1 MRNLLSI
8 LLVFLLGCGALAP
21 AHAEE
26 TSGTPAPSTPST
38 PGTPAPNAPAVKE
51 PSLDFKIGEKGKPD
65 NTLTVP
71 IRMLVMMT
79 LLSFIPALFMM
90 MTCFTRIVIVL
101 GFLRHALSTQQIPPN
116 MVLIGLSLFLTLFIM
131 SPTFEKSY
139 ANGYK
144 PFVDGKI
151 TQEEAITQS
160 LKPLREF
167 MGKQTRKKDLM
178 LFIELSNRPRP
189 ATFDDVP
196 TTTLIPAFVTSELRT
211 AFQMGFLLFLPFIII
226 DLVVASILMSLG
238 MMMLPPA
245 MITLPIKLM
254 VFVLADGW
262 RLVIQALVVSF
273 GAT

>member
-1 MRNLLSI
+1 MRNFLSLLLI
-8 LLVFLLGCGALAP
+8 FLLGCGALAP
-21 AHAEE
+21 QQALAEE
-26 TSGTPAPSTPST
+26 TGAPAPT
-38 PGTPAPNAPAVKE
+38 APTAGEKKE
-51 PSLDFKIGEKGKPD
+51 PSLEFKIGEKGKPD

-71 IRMLVMMT
+71 IRMLVIMT

-90 MTCFTRIVIVL
+90 MTCFTRIIIVL

-131 SPTFEKSY
+131 APVFEKSY

-144 PFVDGKI
+144 PFLDGKL
-151 TQEEAITQS
+151 TQEEAVTAA

-167 MGKQTRKKDLM
+167 MGKQTRKKDLL
-178 LFIELSNRPRP
+178 LFIELSNKPRP
-189 ATFDDVP
+189 QTFDDVP

-262 RLVIQALVVSF
+262 RLIIQSLVVSF